1 MPSVKFGRKPVATSI
16 RDRVEPFLAD
26 DDDGRELTLKLKD
39 DAPDAIVQRVQEEAA
54 DTRQAEAQ
62 KAGQAELTDRE
73 RKEIDFTKDGV
84 NVPFARSV
92 KGIAEN
98 KGVEDW
104 IQFADFTLG
113 VDENRRQ
120 LADAARQGGGDRGR
134 GQTAEQR
141 GLQKTQQAKRRR
153 REQAESAKDPAFRGD
168 AEAAGF
174 LREEQRFEED
184 LFDLSLRGA
193 APSGRD
199 YERLEEAHSER
210 SERAQRVDE
219 RRSATVTPDPLTWAQ
234 NPAQYDYVGID
245 TVDPEELHSERS
257 LEARSVDER
266 RSAPIADSREQWAQN
281 TDTYDWPGVD
291 TKQRPTRAETVAVA
305 EEMRDARMAST
316 MEYEPMSAEDDVA
329 SQALAADVSISPEEA
344 TRGVGAVGRN
354 ALGGFNSTVQGETAP
369 TQPIDERPPDFER
382 GEDPFDMSDDNSA
395 DGMLVDD
402 RDQQASLDVGL
413 GANTTADREGEIAGS
428 ADFADRRDELQP
440 DNTTGMQSGLFEE
453 EESVGDGQADL
464 FGESAS
470 TSSGGEYLR

>member
-291 TKQRPTRAETVAVA
+291 TKQRPTRGEVIDRAQ
-305 EEMRDARMAST
+305 EMRDARMTST
-316 MEYEPMSAEDDVA
+316 MEYEPMSATDDLMARASDRGISFDPDLDSGEYESGTTGFASPGVVDQLAGDREADMAFISAEED
-329 SQALAADVSISPEEA
+329 
-344 TRGVGAVGRN
+344 RGSDT
-354 ALGGFNSTVQGETAP
+354 GG
-369 TQPIDERPPDFER
+369 
-382 GEDPFDMSDDNSA
+382 
-395 DGMLVDD
+395 GMLVDD

-413 GANTTADREGEIAGS
+413 GANTTADREGQIAGS